1 VSPAGCCHRGES
13 GGGGF
18 RRGGSVLRP
27 LRMHAIH
34 PVRVIRTFRSGTSAC
49 AQNTGLSCGR
59 ASSLPPRG
67 RQLQPIVR
75 RLAEFTWVASFH
87 S

>member
-49 AQNTGLSCGR
+49 AQNTAFSCERRPFSPRRSSAATHCSAAR
-59 ASSLPPRG
+59 APKVAL
-67 RQLQPIVR
+67 RQ
-75 RLAEFTWVASFH
+75 
-87 S
+87 